1 MQPIDQNTTH
11 EVPSRRPPRAVART
25 LRLLSY
31 NIQIGIRTERF
42 RQYLTHGWKHLL
54 PDERRRDN
62 LDLIADL
69 VAGYD
74 VVALQE
80 VDAGSLRSGFLNQA
94 AYLADQAGFPYWYA
108 QCNRDLGIFA
118 QHGNAVLTRVEPQ
131 CIQDHKLPGMI
142 PGRGAIL
149 IQLGTGEDALA
160 VVIVHLSL
168 GPRAQDQQL
177 GYVRRLV
184 KRFRHVVVM
193 GDMNIRAARLKE
205 HRQIKLAG
213 LRPLSWTHQ
222 TYPSWKPSVGLDHVL
237 VSSEIAVKQ
246 FRVLDCQLSDHLPI
260 EIEIEVPYTVDRVA

>member
-1 MQPIDQNTTH
+1 MQAFEPNTTR
-11 EVPSRRPPRAVART
+11 EVPSPLPPQSAERT

-31 NIQIGIRTERF
+31 NIQVGIRTERF

-69 VAGYD
+69 LGDYD

-80 VDAGSLRSGFLNQA
+80 VDAGSLRSGFLNQV
-94 AYLADQAGFPYWYA
+94 AYLADQAGFPYWYS
-108 QCNRDLGIFA
+108 QCNRDLGILA
-118 QHGNAVLTRVEPQ
+118 QHGNAVLTRVEPEL
-131 CIQDHKLPGMI
+131 IQDHKLPGMI

-149 IQLGTGEDALA
+149 VQLGEGEEALA
-160 VVIVHLSL
+160 VVILHLSL

-177 GYVRRLV
+177 AYIRRLV
-184 KRFRHVVVM
+184 RRFRHVVVV
-193 GDMNIRAARLKE
+193 GDLNIKAARLME
-205 HRQIKLAG
+205 HPQIKLAG
-213 LRPLSWTHQ
+213 LTPLSWGHQ

-237 VSSEIAVKQ
+237 VSPEIDVKA

-260 EIEIEVPYTVDRVA
+260 EIEIEVPREMGRAA

>member
-1 MQPIDQNTTH
+1 MHPIDQNTTH
-11 EVPSRRPPRAVART
+11 EVPSRHPPQAAGRT
-25 LRLLSY
+25 MRLLSY
-31 NIQIGIRTERF
+31 NIQVGIRTERF

-54 PDERRRDN
+54 PDEQRQDN

-69 VAGYD
+69 VSDYD

-108 QCNRDLGIFA
+108 QCNRDLGILA
-118 QHGNAVLTRVEPQ
+118 QHGNAVLTRMEPEG
-131 CIQDHKLPGMI
+131 IQDHKLPGMI

-149 IQLGTGEDALA
+149 IQLGTGDDALA
-160 VVIVHLSL
+160 VVILHLSL
-168 GPRAQDQQL
+168 GPRAQDLQL
-177 GYVRRLV
+177 GYIRRLV
-184 KRFRHVVVM
+184 KRFRHVVVL
-193 GDMNIRAARLKE
+193 GDLNIRAARLME

-213 LRPLSWTHQ
+213 LTPLSWAHQ
-222 TYPSWKPSVGLDHVL
+222 TYPSWNPSVGLDHVL

-260 EIEIEVPYTVDRVA
+260 EIEIEVPRSVDRAA